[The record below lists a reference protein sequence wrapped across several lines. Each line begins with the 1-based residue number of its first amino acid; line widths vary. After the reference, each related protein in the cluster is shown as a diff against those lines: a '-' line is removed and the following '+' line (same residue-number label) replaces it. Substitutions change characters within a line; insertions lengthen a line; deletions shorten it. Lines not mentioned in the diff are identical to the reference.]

1 MGFGLNKRGWRIEAL
16 FLLVGITLGG
26 TIYAESGISIDPGDT
41 LAADVF
47 RDVIDR
53 LSVRSKLTTNSDL
66 IGEWRVVQRVCF
78 GGSEG
83 IGDGGLCDAPFA
95 LEDSARPNGTYYQRD
110 DIWAIDEQ
118 AEARLPLLLR
128 SNKSNFLF
136 NPALSYVLPNE
147 SLDWYCDVVGGQVL
161 VCVGPESITYDG
173 SRGCGSESCR
183 LHVVM
188 EVSRLHQNHIQLKT
202 GPIDTNEFGSAASNF
217 ALFNLID
224 LVRNTQLPVPQK
236 LRLQIEA
243 NMVKLAWE
251 SEGRFQGVFEILR
264 KDDLEGEFL
273 VIGETAIQEYV
284 DEEIESTRPYWYRVR
299 TKLGTQVGVGSN
311 VRFAVVE

>member
-1 MGFGLNKRGWRIEAL
+1 
-16 FLLVGITLGG
+16 
-26 TIYAESGISIDPGDT
+26 
-41 LAADVF
+41 
-47 RDVIDR
+47 
-53 LSVRSKLTTNSDL
+53 
-66 IGEWRVVQRVCF
+66 
-78 GGSEG
+78 
-83 IGDGGLCDAPFA
+83 
-95 LEDSARPNGTYYQRD
+95 
-110 DIWAIDEQ
+110 
-118 AEARLPLLLR
+118 
-128 SNKSNFLF
+128 
-136 NPALSYVLPNE
+136 
-147 SLDWYCDVVGGQVL
+147 
-161 VCVGPESITYDG
+161 
-173 SRGCGSESCR
+173 
-183 LHVVM
+183 M

-243 NMVKLAWE
+243 NMVRLVWE
-251 SEGRFQGVFEILR
+251 SEGQFQGVFEILR

-284 DEEIESTRPYWYRVR
+284 DEEIESTRSYWYRVR